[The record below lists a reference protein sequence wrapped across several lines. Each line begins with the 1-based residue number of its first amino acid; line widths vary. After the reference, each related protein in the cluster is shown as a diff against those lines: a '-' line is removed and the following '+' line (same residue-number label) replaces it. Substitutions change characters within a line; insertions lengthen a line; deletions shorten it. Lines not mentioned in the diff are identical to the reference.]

1 MKNQQVVETPKL
13 KADTLVRVILDMSG
27 SMSRI
32 ASATREGLN
41 TYIQS
46 LKDDKSDDTV
56 LVSLTVFDSEGWVSD
71 VVVHIDTVL
80 DMVPLADVPE
90 ITEEHYK
97 PRGGTPMYDAIG
109 TVVQDTERA
118 LSGIEGN
125 PEVLLVIITDGDENT
140 SQTFKQG
147 QIKTLLETKEGDGW
161 SAIYLGANQDAWA
174 VGSSLGINAGNVKAY
189 AATVEGIQGD
199 VFASVANATT
209 AYRSAKLSAKSIGA
223 GEDFVTRSF
232 FAGDAKVE
240 GKSEE

>member
-1 MKNQQVVETPKL
+1 MKNQQIVETPKL

-27 SMSRI
+27 SMTGI

-56 LVSLTVFDSEGWVSD
+56 LVSLTVFDSSGWVSD
-71 VVVHIDTVL
+71 VVINIDTVL

-118 LSGIEGN
+118 LDGIEGK

-174 VGSSLGINAGNVKAY
+174 VGSSLGINAGNVKSY
-189 AATVEGIQGD
+189 NATVEGIQGD
-199 VFASVANATT
+199 VFASVANATSE
-209 AYRSAKLSAKSIGA
+209 YRSSKLSAKSIGA
-223 GEDFVTRSF
+223 GDAFVTRAF

-240 GKSEE
+240 GKTEE